1 VINLLSDDE
10 KENVGASGN
19 VPRQIAQEE
28 KTNTPEDQPAP
39 PDLPK
44 TDVPSTPSSRLALP
58 DLIGMGD
65 VKRAVQDISPDERI
79 SWDYKEDDEDS
90 SAPSFGPI
98 RRAKKRARSSSPV
111 NSSPALASA
120 QFSGKSG
127 TSNPQVDPGSELWG
141 RYSLNGSNAP
151 TPQGPSVPTLAHL
164 MHTSSPQP
172 SKEGATPRS
181 ANGLRRA
188 NSCGNQFPKRRRLNN
203 PEDGDVFTES
213 ANIGPSKLSVLI
225 ERVQEGM
232 TQSNR
237 FLPSSGSSRSSH
249 ARVRNLPDDDDDS
262 SPVHQKERREVK
274 AFVTNSEPHSPQ
286 KMNKDID
293 IISPAKQSPTKSDS
307 SDYGDFDEDEIDAS
321 LFEVAN
327 PKPIEAT
334 SNGTTSVPSKLPPDP
349 PPQFIRT
356 PVRPSVNPA
365 RAKPSTS
372 PSTLKSVDEFGD
384 FDEDV
389 FGDDLEQVLSQFDK
403 QAPVRALNSG
413 LRTVSH

>member
-1 VINLLSDDE
+1 VISLLSDDE
-10 KENVGASGN
+10 KENVGVSGN
-19 VPRQIAQEE
+19 AIRQIAQEE
-28 KTNTPEDQPAP
+28 KNNTPEEKPAP

-120 QFSGKSG
+120 HFSGKSG
-127 TSNPQVDPGSELWG
+127 ASNPQVDPGSELWG

-151 TPQGPSVPTLAHL
+151 TPQGPSVPALAHL

-172 SKEGATPRS
+172 SKEGTTPRS
-181 ANGLRRA
+181 ANGFRRA
-188 NSCGNQFPKRRRLNN
+188 NSCGNQFPKRRRLGG

-232 TQSNR
+232 IQPRRSLSSSESSISSNAHDR
-237 FLPSSGSSRSSH
+237 RT
-249 ARVRNLPDDDDDS
+249 LPDEDDS
-262 SPVHQKERREVK
+262 SPVHQKERREAK
-274 AFVTNSEPHSPQ
+274 ALATNPEPHYPQ
-286 KMNKDID
+286 DMNKNID
-293 IISPAKQSPTKSDS
+293 IINPPIQSPSKSDS
-307 SDYGDFDEDEIDAS
+307 SDYGDFDEDEIDES
-321 LFEVAN
+321 LFEIAN
-327 PKPIEAT
+327 PQPVET
-334 SNGTTSVPSKLPPDP
+334 GFNGTTSVPSELPPDP
-349 PPQFIRT
+349 PPKIVRT
-356 PVRPSVNPA
+356 PDQPSVNQTT
-365 RAKPSTS
+365 AKPSVS

-384 FDEDV
+384 FDDDV
-389 FGDDLEQVLSQFDK
+389 LGDDLEQVLSQFDK
-403 QAPVRALNSG
+403 QAPVRATDSG
-413 LRTVSH
+413 LKKVGS